1 MGRDS
6 GQRSLFDMAPMI
18 QHKIEPGSIYHI
30 LHELGDEY
38 LSDDDFAEVHHSTRG
53 RYSLPPSLLAK
64 IALLQYH
71 YGVSD
76 RETVRRMQFD
86 LRWRMPWVSPWT
98 MKDFLTPI

>member
-6 GQRSLFDMAPMI
+6 GQRSLFDMAQMI

-98 MKDFLTPI
+98 MNDFLTPI